1 MSVHGP
7 VPSRQGTQGYRI
19 LASSTTPAVGSQP
32 RQQSLPLG
40 SGLALCR
47 KNRMGS
53 VGLVVPLWNG
63 REAEGQPAPGPTL
76 FSFLSGCGTKF
87 LCDPSS
93 SLPERARSVPSP
105 LTSLPGL
112 PA

>member
-1 MSVHGP
+1 MSIHGP

-47 KNRMGS
+47 KNENGQRGS
-53 VGLVVPLWNG
+53 CCASLEREGGRGTASAWSHTFFLPLW
-63 REAEGQPAPGPTL
+63 L
-76 FSFLSGCGTKF
+76 WH
-87 LCDPSS
+87 
-93 SLPERARSVPSP
+93 
-105 LTSLPGL
+105 
-112 PA
+112 